1 MIESREVP
9 TNSGSDVGRD
19 HGCHLELRAH
29 VTREGSKRRALS
41 DRGIVEYVVPEVQIQ
56 ALIRAQTQEHALAAA
71 LSRAETHQ
79 AVTTAAC
86 ECAPSPTCLWSLTCY
101 A

>member
-19 HGCHLELRAH
+19 SGGHLELRAH

-56 ALIRAQTQEHALAAA
+56 ALIRVQRRQPGL
-71 LSRAETHQ
+71 RAH
-79 AVTTAAC
+79 
-86 ECAPSPTCLWSLTCY
+86 SGRGNNGGCY
-101 A
+101 FAGTDEE